1 MQENFYKRFLE
12 NKGLGEIMEY
22 EKLSKE
28 QLIELIKQKS
38 LFSEFKAEINDANSQ
53 KEVNDIFI
61 RLNNKVA
68 TNDITVAEFA
78 QLREQVNKKY
88 EELKT
93 QEQIKAEELARL
105 SFIEKFKVENEP
117 KEDEEV
123 ARR

>member
-1 MQENFYKRFLE
+1 
-12 NKGLGEIMEY
+12 MEY

-28 QLIELIKQKS
+28 QLIELLKEKS

-78 QLREQVNKKY
+78 QLRELVNKKY
-88 EELKT
+88 EEV
-93 QEQIKAEELARL
+93 
-105 SFIEKFKVENEP
+105 EKP
-117 KEDEEV
+117 KSK
-123 ARR
+123 